1 MIPDRFLQDLKYRN
15 DIEDIISSYVTLKRA
30 GRNIKG
36 LCPFHSEK
44 TPSFTV
50 YPGTQS
56 FYCFGCGAGGDVI
69 KFIENIENLD
79 YVGAV
84 HYLANRAGMDVPDED
99 GKNDKDSW
107 QKKTRVLEI
116 NRETARFFHS
126 CLKSPQGKQALDY
139 LLNRGLTSAT
149 ITKFGLGY
157 APNSW
162 DTLVRH
168 LKEKGFSEQDM
179 CDSAV
184 VSRGKGGKLYDEFRN
199 RVMFPI
205 IDMTGAV
212 IGFSGRQLDNNG
224 PKYLNSPDTIAFK
237 KSRNLFAFNF
247 AKSSKTRSF
256 ILCEG
261 NMDVIS
267 LHQAGFTNAVAALG
281 TALTS
286 EQARLLSRY
295 CDEIILAYDSDEAGI
310 KATKRARTII
320 DEVGIPTKVI
330 KIENAKDP
338 DEYIKK
344 FGATRFKLLI
354 EGSQSALDFEIAKIK
369 DKYDINEP
377 SSKSAYIKEV
387 VLLLSTL
394 TSDID
399 RGVYISTIAAQTEV
413 SKTIIENEIN
423 KIIQGRNK
431 KIQIKQQREMLS
443 GIDKNVDKINPE
455 RSKNIKAANAEENLI
470 VAIYKNPDFLQK
482 IENEISSDDFVTEFG
497 KKLFS
502 ILSSLIK
509 QQRPLDLSLI
519 IKEFDTAQS
528 GYITKMFNL
537 SQNVDFDIEMTK
549 DFVAT
554 VKTEKEKK
562 AIKPI
567 SDMTED
573 EYADLFAKM
582 KERKK

>member
-1 MIPDRFLQDLKYRN
+1 MIPDRFLQDLKYRC
-15 DIEDIISSYVTLKRA
+15 DIEDVISSYVTLKRA

-502 ILSSLIK
+502 ILSLLIK